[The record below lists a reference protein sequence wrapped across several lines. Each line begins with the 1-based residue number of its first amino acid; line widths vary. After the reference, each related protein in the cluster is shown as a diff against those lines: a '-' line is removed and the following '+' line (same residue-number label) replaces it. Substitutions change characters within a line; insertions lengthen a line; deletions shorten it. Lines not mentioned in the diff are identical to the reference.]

1 MEVLEIN
8 DMAEGQ
14 LRRAEEVGL
23 KYRAGMRLRSH
34 RFLHQFLYF
43 LKKKTLIK
51 HKSSLICLKLTFIR
65 EIYN

>member
-1 MEVLEIN
+1 VEVLEIN

-34 RFLHQFLYF
+34 RFLHQNFYIF
-43 LKKKTLIK
+43 LKKK
-51 HKSSLICLKLTFIR
+51 H
-65 EIYN
+65 